1 MCIYIYTLQGT
12 NISHL
17 GKRKIIFKSALGWD
31 YAHIALV
38 FWHPGWQVGIQ
49 FFFNP
54 FQFHRV
60 TVSLK
65 LSKCLRPPKR
75 KTSTNLN
82 QQLSNR
88 ASHRIRIL
96 LSEQE
101 HRFFVTYCLYRL
113 TLHLMVNSH
122 PAFYWVLTGFLL
134 FNLQTSIM
142 DISLAKVN
150 WALQATNTQAAWNM
164 IEALSKQSTITQLP
178 LSKNWI
184 FSEMIISA
192 GQHEDAT
199 VLEKYRNTAWVH
211 LIKARTGREIGCK
224 CTVYIQKHAGQLTQK
239 HAKGNYCFGRIE
251 SSNYLFLPQIIVS
264 HTYEKPNIGKWDWV
278 RTYEEVS
285 IQRKKDFRTSI
296 NQKITLR
303 FIFSSSADIS
313 S

>member
-1 MCIYIYTLQGT
+1 MGLRTH
-12 NISHL
+12 S
-17 GKRKIIFKSALGWD
+17 
-31 YAHIALV
+31 
-38 FWHPGWQVGIQ
+38 PGFLTSRVAGRHSI
-49 FFFNP
+49 FFNP

-122 PAFYWVLTGFLL
+122 QHFIGFLQDSSL
-134 FNLQTSIM
+134 YLQTSIM

-199 VLEKYRNTAWVH
+199 VLENIGIRPECTLSRH
-211 LIKARTGREIGCK
+211 GLEGRLDVNVQCI
-224 CTVYIQKHAGQLTQK
+224 YKHAGQLTQK

-251 SSNYLFLPQIIVS
+251 SSNYLFLPQLLWAIPMRSQTLENEIGS
-264 HTYEKPNIGKWDWV
+264 EHMKRFQSNAKRLPHFHKPKDHTALHF
-278 RTYEEVS
+278 
-285 IQRKKDFRTSI
+285 Q
-296 NQKITLR
+296 
-303 FIFSSSADIS
+303 
-313 S
+313 